1 MNKDELFLTNRIK
14 ELARISY
21 DRNIYTYSDFLNI
34 NELSIFNQ
42 IKNTLPPV
50 NIDVTGGNNY
60 AERKILVFSPQE
72 IYYTEHIPISV
83 LHIAPINSKFSDT
96 LSHRDYLG
104 AILNLGINRSKIGDI
119 FTKEKDAYVY
129 CKEDIADYIIDNL
142 FKIKHTQ
149 IEINLSDS
157 TDLEIVP
164 NLREVMGT
172 ISNVR
177 LDSLIATAF
186 KATRNSII
194 PLIEEKKVFING
206 KSTTSNG
213 ATVKEGDIV
222 SVRGKG
228 RFIYDG
234 VLKETKKGRY
244 LIKIRVYE

>member
-50 NIDVTGGNNY
+50 NIDVTGDNNY

-96 LSHRDYLG
+96 LSHRDSLG

-234 VLKETKKGRY
+234 VLKETKKGRN

>member
-1 MNKDELFLTNRIK
+1 MLMF
-14 ELARISY
+14 
-21 DRNIYTYSDFLNI
+21 
-34 NELSIFNQ
+34 
-42 IKNTLPPV
+42 
-50 NIDVTGGNNY
+50 
-60 AERKILVFSPQE
+60 
-72 IYYTEHIPISV
+72 
-83 LHIAPINSKFSDT
+83 
-96 LSHRDYLG
+96 
-104 AILNLGINRSKIGDI
+104 
-119 FTKEKDAYVY
+119 Y

-149 IEINLSDS
+149 IKINLSDS

-234 VLKETKKGRY
+234 VLKETKKGRN

>member
-157 TDLEIVP
+157 TDLE
-164 NLREVMGT
+164 LFLT
-172 ISNVR
+172 
-177 LDSLIATAF
+177 
-186 KATRNSII
+186 
-194 PLIEEKKVFING
+194 
-206 KSTTSNG
+206 
-213 ATVKEGDIV
+213 
-222 SVRGKG
+222 
-228 RFIYDG
+228 
-234 VLKETKKGRY
+234 
-244 LIKIRVYE
+244 